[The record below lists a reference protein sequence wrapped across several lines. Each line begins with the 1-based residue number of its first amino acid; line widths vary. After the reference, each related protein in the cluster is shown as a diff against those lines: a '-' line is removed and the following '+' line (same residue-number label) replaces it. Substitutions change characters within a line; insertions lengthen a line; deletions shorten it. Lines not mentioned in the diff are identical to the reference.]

1 MSIPWSGTVSKT
13 RSKNVKNGFSQ
24 LKKKLAVVEK
34 KVSNKK
40 CVFLKDELNEP
51 KIAPIGLIV
60 FLKNAKNRVFCTI
73 FQNSITHVLIKIKS

>member
-1 MSIPWSGTVSKT
+1 MSNPWSGTVSKT

-34 KVSNKK
+34 NVLNKK

-51 KIAPIGLIV
+51 KIVPIGSIV
-60 FLKNAKNRVFCTI
+60 FLKTAKNRVFVR
-73 FQNSITHVLIKIKS
+73 FFKIP